1 MKNTLTAILL
11 SVTLAFAAF
20 TAGYFLGKNST
31 GSEIDLS
38 QIPSATSPVATTPS
52 TAPSTA
58 TPASTEPI
66 PATQP
71 TDPSP
76 ATIPTDPAPTQG
88 DTPLSS
94 EPTSPP
100 ATEPV
105 EPEPETKPTFP
116 ININTADL
124 EELQLIPH
132 IGPVLAQ
139 RIIEYRNEIG
149 GFTCPEE
156 LDEVKGIGAKTLA
169 KILEYITV

>member
-31 GSEIDLS
+31 GAEIDLS
-38 QIPSATSPVATTPS
+38 QVPSATSPVATAPSTTPS
-52 TAPSTA
+52 TPAPVA
-58 TPASTEPI
+58 TEPI
-66 PATQP
+66 PVT
-71 TDPSP
+71 T
-76 ATIPTDPAPTQG
+76 PTDPAPTQG
-88 DTPLSS
+88 ETPISS